1 VPAGATAFDYLDVFT
16 ASSLGSVDVGNTALS
31 IASGAT
37 ATVSGTVTPRA
48 SAASGR
54 SLVGTVRLVASTGAV
69 LGTATVNVS
78 P

>member
-1 VPAGATAFDYLDVFT
+1 AG
-16 ASSLGSVDVGNTALS
+16 SLGSVDVGNSALTL
-31 IASGAT
+31 ASGGT

-54 SLVGTVRLVASTGAV
+54 SLVGTVRLVASTGMV
-69 LGTATVNVS
+69 LGTATVNVN